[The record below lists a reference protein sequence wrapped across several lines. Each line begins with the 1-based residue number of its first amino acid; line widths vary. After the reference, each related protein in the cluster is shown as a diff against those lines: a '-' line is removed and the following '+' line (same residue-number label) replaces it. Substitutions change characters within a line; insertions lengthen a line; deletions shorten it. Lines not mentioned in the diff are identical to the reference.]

1 LLTLISEEL
10 LFVVEEFW
18 SVDCFD
24 ASPLCVVAALPE
36 PSAGLTFC
44 VLLFVPDVAESLVS
58 VLPDL
63 AAEFCSVVVGRT

>member
-1 LLTLISEEL
+1 MTLISEEL
-10 LFVVEEFW
+10 LFVVEELW

-63 AAEFCSVVVGRT
+63 AAGFCSVVVGRT